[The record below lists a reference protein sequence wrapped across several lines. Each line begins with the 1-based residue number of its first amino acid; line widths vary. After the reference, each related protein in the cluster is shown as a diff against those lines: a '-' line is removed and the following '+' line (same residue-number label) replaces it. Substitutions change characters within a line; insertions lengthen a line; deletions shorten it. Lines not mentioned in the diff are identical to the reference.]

1 VKIVGLTGGI
11 GTGKSTVSA
20 MLHDLGATV
29 IDADEATR
37 AVQAP
42 GSEGLR
48 QLVAEFGDGI
58 LTAGGELDRARLAEI
73 AFNDPEARQRLNAI
87 VHPLVRLWMAERQ
100 QEAVE
105 RGDPLVV
112 MDIPLLFEAR
122 GAGAFETVVLVYA
135 PEDLQLRRLVE
146 LRGMPEDS
154 ARARIAAQL
163 PIEEKRRLATHV
175 IENTGSLDE
184 LRRRVRQV
192 WRELSEGLEDHE
204 PEDHREAHA
213 ADGGDA
219 LGPARVEEGGEVGG

>member
-1 VKIVGLTGGI
+1 MKIVGLTGGI

-20 MLHDLGATV
+20 MLRDLGVTV

-48 QLVAEFGDGI
+48 QLAAEFGEGI
-58 LTAGGELDRARLAEI
+58 LTTGGELDRARLADI

-135 PEDLQLRRLVE
+135 PEELQLRRLVA
-146 LRGMPEDS
+146 LRGMSGDA
-154 ARARIAAQL
+154 ARARMAAQL

-184 LRRRVRQV
+184 LRRRVERV

-204 PEDHREAHA
+204 PLDRGQAHH

-219 LGPARVEEGGEVGG
+219 LGPAGVERGGQLGG